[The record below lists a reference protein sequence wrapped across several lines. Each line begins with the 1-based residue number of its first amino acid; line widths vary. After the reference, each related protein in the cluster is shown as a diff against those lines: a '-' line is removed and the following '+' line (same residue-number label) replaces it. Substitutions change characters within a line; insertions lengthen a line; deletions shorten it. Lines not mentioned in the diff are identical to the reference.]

1 MSDEL
6 VLVPVV
12 TVDDILQKAEDV
24 ADDPYRF
31 TGYFNKPVEFVEECL
46 GVSLWEKQKDVLR
59 AMVDH
64 RRIAV
69 KSGHGTGKT
78 FVTACGVLWWLY
90 SRQGL
95 VITTAPTWEHVE
107 GVLWREINANA
118 NRAPVRLP
126 GEAFLTERRVSPEWY
141 AVGLSTS
148 KPDAFQ
154 GRHHPHL
161 LVVIDEAPGVAE
173 QVHLEISTL
182 ATGAQNCI
190 LMIGNPTTTSGT
202 FYEAF
207 KTPDIW
213 HCMKISCLEH
223 PNVLE
228 NKEVIAGA
236 VTTGWIAE
244 RRSVWGE
251 NHPFWFSRVLGEF
264 PKISTKG
271 VIPLGWLE
279 QAQNE
284 LERDKELKR
293 AETDRI
299 PRVGGLDVARYG
311 DNRCVLTIRR
321 GDSIEQQIDWHHT
334 TLMETCGRAAIA
346 IKDYGLKAL
355 VIDAAGVGAGV
366 YDRLAEQRLPV
377 FGYNGGHRAFT
388 PGSFSNRRSEM
399 WWALRVRLEK
409 KRLWLP
415 PKCER
420 LIADLVTP
428 EYEIVSSGRIKV
440 ETKETLLERG
450 VKSPDFADSL
460 ILCFAMD
467 ENPEAPLEEPPS
479 KLQDP
484 VPMATIIGGETDF
497 MGQFPGDW

>member
-1 MSDEL
+1 MSEA
-6 VLVPVV
+6 LVPLL
-12 TVDDILQKAEDV
+12 TVDDVLQKLEEV
-24 ADDPYRF
+24 ANDPLRFSEYRD
-31 TGYFNKPVEFVEECL
+31 KPCEFVEEVL
-46 GVSLWEKQKDVLR
+46 GVQLWERQQDVLR
-59 AMVDH
+59 AMVDN

-90 SRQGL
+90 ARRGL

-107 GVLWREINANA
+107 DVLWREINSIANK
-118 NRAPVRLP
+118 APVKLP
-126 GEAFLTERRVSPEWY
+126 GEAFLTERRVAMDWY

-154 GRHHPHL
+154 GRHHPDL
-161 LVVIDEAPGVAE
+161 LVIIDEAPGVSE

-182 ATGAQNCI
+182 ATGAKNCI
-190 LMIGNPTTTSGT
+190 LMIGNPTVTSGT

-207 KTPDIW
+207 KNPDVW
-213 HCMKISCLEH
+213 YCMKISCLEH
-223 PNVLE
+223 PNVVNGQEL
-228 NKEVIAGA
+228 IPGA
-236 VTTGWIAE
+236 VTKGWIEE
-244 RRSVWGE
+244 RRSVWSE

-284 LERDKELKR
+284 EERKKALSD
-293 AETDRI
+293 AETQRI

-321 GDSIEQQIDWHHT
+321 GDAIEEQIDWHHT
-334 TLMETCGRAAIA
+334 TLMETCGRAAKA

-366 YDRLAEQRLPV
+366 FDRLAEQRLPV
-377 FGYNGGHRAFT
+377 YGYNGGHRAFT

-415 PKCER
+415 PKSER

-428 EYEIVSSGRIKV
+428 EYEIISSGRIKV
-440 ETKETLLERG
+440 ETKEALLDRG

-467 ENPEAPLEEPPS
+467 ENPEAPLEPPPS

-484 VPMATIIGGETDF
+484 ISMAQIVGPEGDVL
-497 MGQFPGDW
+497 GQFPLDF